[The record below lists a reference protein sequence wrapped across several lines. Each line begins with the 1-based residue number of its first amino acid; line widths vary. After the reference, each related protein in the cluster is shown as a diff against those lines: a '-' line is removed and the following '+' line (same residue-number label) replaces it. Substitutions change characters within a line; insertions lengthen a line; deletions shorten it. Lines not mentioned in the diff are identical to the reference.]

1 MILFKN
7 ENVTVEFDPTI
18 PCAVWTPVGYVYGDD
33 FRDPFLIGIDFVA
46 DKIKEYP
53 SIGWLNDVRRIKSPK
68 KEDVEWVNNK
78 ANNIAERI
86 GLKKFAFVPP
96 EDVFG
101 KMAIRLYAFMTNK
114 MGNSKLE
121 IKAFATIEEARL
133 WLKGIKGVELNEIK
147 LSINQK

>member
-7 ENVTVEFDPTI
+7 ENVSVEFDESV
-18 PCAVWTPVGYVYGDD
+18 PCVIWSPSGYIFGDD
-33 FRDPFLIGIDFVA
+33 FRNPFSTGVDFIV
-46 DKIKEYP
+46 DKIKRYP
-53 SIGWLNDVRRIKSPK
+53 TISWLNDVRKIKSPK
-68 KEDVEWVNNK
+68 KEDVEWINNK
-78 ANNIAERI
+78 VNNIADKI
-86 GLKKFAFVPP
+86 GLKKIAFVPP

-101 KMAIRLYAFMTNK
+101 KMAIRLYTFMTSK
-114 MGNSKLE
+114 MGNGKLE